1 MLISTIC
8 NFLALTDSRPV
19 GPIFKNLAPAI
30 GVPALCTSLWS
41 FSGFAPHLSCL
52 EGPSHGFSTADGG
65 THGGNFK
72 GHCNILSNGE
82 FSA

>member
-30 GVPALCTSLWS
+30 GVPAPCTSLWS
-41 FSGFAPHLSCL
+41 FSGFAPHLSCS
-52 EGPSHGFSTADGG
+52 EGSRPGQNTPDLL
-65 THGGNFK
+65 K
-72 GHCNILSNGE
+72 RP
-82 FSA
+82 

>member
-19 GPIFKNLAPAI
+19 GPIFKNLVPAI

-41 FSGFAPHLSCL
+41 FSGFAPHLSCS
-52 EGPSHGFSTADGG
+52 EGSSPGQNTPDLL
-65 THGGNFK
+65 K
-72 GHCNILSNGE
+72 RP
-82 FSA
+82 